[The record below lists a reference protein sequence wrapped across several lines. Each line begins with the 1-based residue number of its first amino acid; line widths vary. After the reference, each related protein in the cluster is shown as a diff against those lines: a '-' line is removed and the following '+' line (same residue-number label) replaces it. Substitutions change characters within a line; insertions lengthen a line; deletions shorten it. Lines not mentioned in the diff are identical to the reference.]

1 MEISIRSGSPEDAG
15 TISGFVTALTEEICA
30 AMNSR
35 YFNLDLEETTALC
48 RTLMEQNRYVA
59 LLAFVQNEPVGV
71 ATLSEGCALYVGGAL
86 ATVQEVYVV
95 PEKRSQRI
103 GAALMASIHEMGVTR
118 QWKAIELCT
127 PPLPEFERSIK
138 FYEGQGFRV
147 VGGRKMRMNL

>member
-1 MEISIRSGSPEDAG
+1 MEISIRSAHPKDAG

-30 AMNSR
+30 AVNSR

-48 RTLMEQNRYVA
+48 RALMEQKRYVA
-59 LLAFVQNEPVGV
+59 LLASVQNEPVGV
-71 ATLSEGCALYVGGAL
+71 ATLTEGCALYVGGAL

-95 PEKRSQRI
+95 PEKRSQGI
-103 GAALMASIHEMGVTR
+103 GAALIAGIHEMGVTR
-118 QWKAIELCT
+118 EWKAIELCT
-127 PPLPEFERSIK
+127 PPLPEFERSVE

>member
-1 MEISIRSGSPEDAG
+1 MEISIRSAHPKDAE
-15 TISGFVTALTEEICA
+15 TISGFVTALTQEICA

-71 ATLSEGCALYVGGAL
+71 ATLTEGCALYVGGAL
-86 ATVQEVYVV
+86 ATVQEVYVL
-95 PEKRSQRI
+95 PQRRSHGV
-103 GAALMASIHEMGVTR
+103 GAALMASIHEMGITR
-118 QWKAIELCT
+118 QWKAIDLTT
-127 PPLPEFERSIK
+127 PPLPEFERSVK

-147 VGGRKMRMNL
+147 VGGRKMRINL